1 MEALCVLDTITAN
14 KTVQIQAA
22 DERRSKIH
30 GCCVVQLGPEKYSKK
45 YVEGFPANAVPDSI
59 SAIPNLKTKQIALMK
74 LIAHN
79 SHEENHSNERIL

>member
-30 GCCVVQLGPEKYSKK
+30 GCCVVQLGPEKLLLNSN
-45 YVEGFPANAVPDSI
+45 FFR
-59 SAIPNLKTKQIALMK
+59 KTL
-74 LIAHN
+74 N
-79 SHEENHSNERIL
+79 Y